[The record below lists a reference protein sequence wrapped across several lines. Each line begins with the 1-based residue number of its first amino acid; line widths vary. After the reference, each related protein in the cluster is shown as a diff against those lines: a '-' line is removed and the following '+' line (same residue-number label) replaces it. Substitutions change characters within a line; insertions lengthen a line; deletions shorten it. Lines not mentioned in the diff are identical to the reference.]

1 MNVVPVPV
9 AQVVPPS
16 VLYCQVAS
24 GSTPETVTLVELLL
38 PELLAVG
45 KLMPIAEGAVV
56 SMLMAAVLE
65 AAVLVLPAASV
76 WRTLIEPAA

>member
-24 GSTPETVTLVELLL
+24 DSTPETVTLVELLL

-45 KLMPIAEGAVV
+45 KLMPIAVGAVV
-56 SMLMAAVLE
+56 SMLMAAVLA

-76 WRTLIEPAA
+76 

>member
-1 MNVVPVPV
+1 M
-9 AQVVPPS
+9 
-16 VLYCQVAS
+16 LYCQVAPD
-24 GSTPETVTLVELLL
+24 STPETVTVVELLL
-38 PELLAVG
+38 PELFVVG
-45 KLMPIAEGAVV
+45 KLMTIAVGAVV

>member
-16 VLYCQVAS
+16 VLYCQVAPD
-24 GSTPETVTLVELLL
+24 STPETVTVFELLL
-38 PELLAVG
+38 FPLFAVG
-45 KLMPIAEGAVV
+45 KFKPKAMGAVV
-56 SMLMAAVLE
+56 SIVIAAVLA

-76 WRTLIEPAA
+76 WRTLMAPDA

>member
-1 MNVVPVPV
+1 
-9 AQVVPPS
+9 
-16 VLYCQVAS
+16 
-24 GSTPETVTLVELLL
+24 VTLVELLL

-45 KLMPIAEGAVV
+45 KLMPIAVGAVV

-76 WRTLIEPAA
+76 CRTLIAPVA

>member
-1 MNVVPVPV
+1 M
-9 AQVVPPS
+9 
-16 VLYCQVAS
+16 LYCQVAPD
-24 GSTPETVTLVELLL
+24 STPETVTVVELLL
-38 PELLAVG
+38 PELLAGG

-56 SMLMAAVLE
+56 SMLMAAVLA

>member
-1 MNVVPVPV
+1 MPVPV

-16 VLYCQVAS
+16 VLYCHVAPD
-24 GSTPETVTLVELLL
+24 STPETVTVLELLL

-45 KLMPIAEGAVV
+45 MLKLIAVGAVV